1 MLHSSIILSG
11 ESYTFEDQD
20 KSIVRCFIKQRTCL
34 FSLER
39 WPHLEIFQHKTIL
52 IACKKNFN
60 SLSTTLNV
68 TKWLQYKCL
77 PKKKKHGIIHL
88 SQRKQ
93 TCKEFFVQCIFFN
106 RQKRQVSKTRNIH
119 WNQLLEHYLTLFFLH
134 VLLISYVVTMAM

>member
-39 WPHLEIFQHKTIL
+39 WPHLEIFHHKTIL
-52 IACKKNFN
+52 VACKKFQLLIYN
-60 SLSTTLNV
+60 
-68 TKWLQYKCL
+68 TKRYKVITIQVFT
-77 PKKKKHGIIHL
+77 KKKHGIIHL

-106 RQKRQVSKTRNIH
+106 RQKAPSFEDKKHTLKSITRTYFDLVFSPCFTH
-119 WNQLLEHYLTLFFLH
+119 
-134 VLLISYVVTMAM
+134 

>member
-52 IACKKNFN
+52 VACKKIQLLIYN
-60 SLSTTLNV
+60 
-68 TKWLQYKCL
+68 TKRYKVITIQVFT
-77 PKKKKHGIIHL
+77 KKKKHGIIHL

-106 RQKRQVSKTRNIH
+106 SQKRQVSKTRNIH
-119 WNQLLEHYLTLFFLH
+119 WNQLLEHILTLFFLH

>member
-1 MLHSSIILSG
+1 MLHSSTILSG

-20 KSIVRCFIKQRTCL
+20 KSIVRCFITQRTCL
-34 FSLER
+34 FSLEK

-52 IACKKNFN
+52 VACKKFQLLIYN
-60 SLSTTLNV
+60 
-68 TKWLQYKCL
+68 TKRYKVITIQVFT
-77 PKKKKHGIIHL
+77 KKKHGIIHL

-119 WNQLLEHYLTLFFLH
+119 
-134 VLLISYVVTMAM
+134 